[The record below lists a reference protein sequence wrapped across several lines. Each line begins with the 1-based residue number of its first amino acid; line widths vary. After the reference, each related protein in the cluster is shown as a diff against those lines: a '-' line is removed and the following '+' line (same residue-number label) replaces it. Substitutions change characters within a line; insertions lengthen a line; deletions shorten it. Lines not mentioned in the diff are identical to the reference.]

1 MPNFRSESFGVG
13 DQTWL
18 GSTHG
23 IRNAR
28 TAVLTVSAFTPVD
41 GVIKSGTPVDAA
53 DEGAV
58 VPFTGAEGERLG
70 FVLTDQAVGADAKI
84 NAPIL
89 RHGIVKV
96 DNLPVEFE
104 IPASSPGEF
113 SFVGGSVAGGSG
125 NP

>member
-28 TAVLTVSAFTPVD
+28 TSVLDVSAFAPVD
-41 GVIKSGTPVDAA
+41 GVIKSGTPVNAA
-53 DEGAV
+53 DESAV
-58 VPFTGAEGERLG
+58 VPFTGAAGERLG
-70 FVLTDQAVGADAKI
+70 FVLTDQKADADAYV
-84 NAPIL
+84 NAPVL

-96 DNLPVEFE
+96 ANLPVDFV
-104 IPASSPGEF
+104 IPADAPGEF
-113 SFVGGSVAGGSG
+113 SFVGGVQAAGGG
-125 NP
+125 V

>member
-28 TAVLTVSAFTPVD
+28 TAVLDVSAFTPVD
-41 GVIKSGTPVDAA
+41 GVIKSGTPVDAS

-58 VPFTGAEGERLG
+58 VPFTGGSGERLG
-70 FVLTDQAVGADAKI
+70 FVLTDQVVGVDEKI
-84 NAPIL
+84 NAPVL

-96 DNLPVEFE
+96 DKLPVEFVAPE
-104 IPASSPGEF
+104 NPEGF
-113 SFVGGSVAGGSG
+113 SFVNAVSGS
-125 NP
+125 